1 MAGIVNLLQLKPN
14 SIVRMNKIVTLLVFL
29 IFGSAQAQQLNCTVT
44 INTDRLPN
52 PNQQVFKTLQTSLSE
67 FVNKTDWTGSV
78 LKQNERINCSM
89 YITLS
94 SGGSNQFTG
103 TIQVQSSRLIF
114 NSTYSS
120 PVLNYNDKDFN
131 FQYTEYEPLLFN
143 PATFESNL
151 VSVVSFYSYVI
162 LAMDADTFQMGAGN
176 QYLET
181 AQNIASVAQQGGSK
195 GWSQSDG
202 LQNRYYLINDLA
214 SPMYSDLRQTMY
226 AYHTGLDGMSLD
238 LKASKEK
245 IKNAIMLIGKLN
257 SVKPNAFLT
266 RVFFDAKSDEI
277 VSIFSGGPS
286 IPVGDL
292 TDVLN
297 KVSPLNST
305 KWSQIKF

>member
-1 MAGIVNLLQLKPN
+1 MN
-14 SIVRMNKIVTLLVFL
+14 NKIVTLLVFL
-29 IFGSAQAQQLNCTVT
+29 IFGFTQAQQLNCTVT

-94 SGGSNQFTG
+94 SNSSDQFSG
-103 TIQVQSSRLIF
+103 TIQVQASRLIY

-120 PVLNYNDKDFN
+120 PIFNYNDKDFS
-131 FQYTEYEPLLFN
+131 FKYTEYEPLLFN
-143 PATFESNL
+143 PTTFDSNL
-151 VSVVSFYSYVI
+151 VSVVSFYSYMI
-162 LAMDADTFQMGAGN
+162 LGIDADTFQMGGGSS
-176 QYLET
+176 YLET
-181 AQNIASVAQQGGSK
+181 AQNIANVAQQGGFK
-195 GWSQSDG
+195 GWSQADG
-202 LQNRYYLINDLA
+202 VQNRYFLINDML
-214 SPMYSDLRQTMY
+214 SPTYSDLRQTMFL
-226 AYHTGLDGMSLD
+226 YHSGLDNMSQD
-238 LKASKEK
+238 LKAAKEK
-245 IKNAIMLIGKLN
+245 IKSSILLIGKLN

-266 RVFFDAKSDEI
+266 RIFFDAKSDEI
-277 VSIFSGGPS
+277 VSVFSGGPS
-286 IPVGDL
+286 IPVTDL

>member
-1 MAGIVNLLQLKPN
+1 MK
-14 SIVRMNKIVTLLVFL
+14 KIVTLLVFL
-29 IFGSAQAQQLNCTVT
+29 IFGFTEAQQLNCTVT
-44 INTDRLPN
+44 INTERLPN

-94 SGGSNQFTG
+94 SNNSDQFSG

-120 PVLNYNDKDFN
+120 PIFNFNDKDFS
-131 FQYTEYEPLLFN
+131 FRYTEYEPLLFN
-143 PATFESNL
+143 PTTFESNL
-151 VSVVSFYSYVI
+151 VSVVSFYSYLI
-162 LAMDADTFQMGAGN
+162 LGMDADSFQMGAGN

-181 AQNIASVAQQGGSK
+181 AQNIANVAQQGGYK
-195 GWSQSDG
+195 GWSQADG
-202 LQNRYYLINDLA
+202 IQNRYYLITDMI
-214 SPMYSDLRQTMY
+214 SPMYSDLRQVTFL
-226 AYHTGLDGMSLD
+226 YHSGLDKMSDD
-238 LKASKEK
+238 LKGAKER
-245 IKNAIMLIGKLN
+245 IKSSILLIGKFN

-286 IPVGDL
+286 ITVSDL
-292 TDVLN
+292 SDVLN

-305 KWSQIKF
+305 KWSQIKY